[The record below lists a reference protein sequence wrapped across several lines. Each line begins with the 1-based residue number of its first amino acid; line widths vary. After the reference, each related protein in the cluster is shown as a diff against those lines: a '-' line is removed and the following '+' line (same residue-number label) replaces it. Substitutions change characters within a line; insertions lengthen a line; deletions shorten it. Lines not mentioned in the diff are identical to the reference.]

1 MSGMKKKQHGA
12 ILSCD
17 PSFKGC
23 AFVLWYKARQY
34 QNAIVYDIRC
44 ERKQYDSFLVQV
56 QLVSNLLDE
65 LFKDFNPFIF
75 DCTAFVIEGQYKSKM
90 KCLLHCIVNQLYVML
105 PELKVFVVSAIT
117 WRPFFNLNFPHS
129 TYAERKKASVHYVK
143 RNPQLICSGLWINDD
158 NICEAILLLNYIVD
172 KHRLHIS
179 SEEMPVRLW
188 LGETF
193 HDFTDKEIKKDCPD
207 CKGSVSIRIAGPS
220 SASKGQPYFH
230 CKACQTSRGK
240 GHKGPV
246 NNKKWQALIKAA
258 QKEANNYMLD
268 DEDDEEN
275 QDDSFQC
282 SQPQKPKRGPSQ
294 QCGSNTQ
301 NKQTLPDDSSIIMSL
316 RLIQKDLEFIK
327 SRMDFLEKVVSFSTS
342 GSLVGSKR
350 QRTTASCAPES
361 IPVTQQRFST
371 NERLFAAKNNTRY
384 VNTEDDNAGDNSA
397 DENEGISSFY
407 SNGDA
412 DN

>member
-90 KCLLHCIVNQLYVML
+90 KCLLHCIVNQ
-105 PELKVFVVSAIT
+105 F
-117 WRPFFNLNFPHS
+117 

-188 LGETF
+188 L
-193 HDFTDKEIKKDCPD
+193 
-207 CKGSVSIRIAGPS
+207 V
-220 SASKGQPYFH
+220 
-230 CKACQTSRGK
+230 
-240 GHKGPV
+240 
-246 NNKKWQALIKAA
+246 
-258 QKEANNYMLD
+258 
-268 DEDDEEN
+268 
-275 QDDSFQC
+275 
-282 SQPQKPKRGPSQ
+282 
-294 QCGSNTQ
+294 
-301 NKQTLPDDSSIIMSL
+301 
-316 RLIQKDLEFIK
+316 
-327 SRMDFLEKVVSFSTS
+327 
-342 GSLVGSKR
+342 LV
-350 QRTTASCAPES
+350 
-361 IPVTQQRFST
+361 
-371 NERLFAAKNNTRY
+371 
-384 VNTEDDNAGDNSA
+384 
-397 DENEGISSFY
+397 
-407 SNGDA
+407 
-412 DN
+412 